1 MFKKKGT
8 KITALI
14 LAAMMTAS
22 AFLSGCGGTD
32 SAGSQNSAASDTR
45 RLPKQTAQ
53 RKALIRIPV
62 PRKKQSL
69 PW

>member
-22 AFLSGCGGTD
+22 AFLSGCGGQPEQR
-32 SAGSQNSAASDTR
+32 SIGYKGGCRNR
-45 RLPKQTAQ
+45 R
-53 RKALIRIPV
+53 RKGKR
-62 PRKKQSL
+62 
-69 PW
+69 

>member
-22 AFLSGCGGTD
+22 AFLSGCGGK
-32 SAGSQNSAASDTR
+32 SAEKEDAETITGYLEQRSIGYKGGCRNR
-45 RLPKQTAQ
+45 R
-53 RKALIRIPV
+53 RKGKR
-62 PRKKQSL
+62 
-69 PW
+69 

>member
-22 AFLSGCGGTD
+22 AFLSGLRRNGFCRQPEQRSIGYKGGCR
-32 SAGSQNSAASDTR
+32 NR
-45 RLPKQTAQ
+45 R
-53 RKALIRIPV
+53 RKGKR
-62 PRKKQSL
+62 
-69 PW
+69 